1 MNILNFFLDNS
12 VLLIGTFTAIKG
24 VYEYSQKRRFE
35 KNLFLHEQINKFF
48 SIEEVQVAHR
58 LLDWNA
64 TKIHYNGIDY
74 YFDDASILA
83 GVQTQEKKNKFNEK
97 EVVIRK
103 VFDRYFDEL
112 NHLIILKDCN
122 LIDESNLRRFLKYW
136 IDILKGE
143 KRNKP
148 EIVITSI
155 LQYLDYYDYKDV
167 KKFILK

>member
-1 MNILNFFLDNS
+1 MAPKKDTKLVSIIKLN
-12 VLLIGTFTAIKG
+12 
-24 VYEYSQKRRFE
+24 YET
-35 KNLFLHEQINKFF
+35 
-48 SIEEVQVAHR
+48 IE
-58 LLDWNA
+58 
-64 TKIHYNGIDY
+64 
-74 YFDDASILA
+74 
-83 GVQTQEKKNKFNEK
+83 TQEKKNKFNEK

-112 NHLIILKDCN
+112 NHLIILKDCK

-155 LQYLDYYDYKDV
+155 LQYLDYYDYKEV